1 MFGLFGEERRTPRG
15 PHHNKIR
22 HRNHRRA
29 RAEADG
35 STLTEAE
42 GEIAHKRANGTLGG
56 YSTYVD

>member
-1 MFGLFGEERRTPRG
+1 MFGLFGEASAGLLKPASG
-15 PHHNKIR
+15 QPQS
-22 HRNHRRA
+22 RRA
-29 RAEADG
+29 RAEVDG